1 MKIVCSNKSLAR
13 ALKTVFEKDDFVK
26 ECEVHPKEA
35 GSLAFLKLTN
45 QYGISEKVIIETN
58 ADKIEIFKKQVDR
71 RWDWV
76 YEACKILPEQPI
88 SLSVSENMVEI
99 KLQY

>member
-45 QYGISEKVIIETN
+45 QNE
-58 ADKIEIFKKQVDR
+58 D
-71 RWDWV
+71 
-76 YEACKILPEQPI
+76 LPEDKKMA
-88 SLSVSENMVEI
+88 LLNFKWVSNSSSA
-99 KLQY
+99 L